1 MSIDPD
7 SPWQDPNPPVPGRRN
22 TRTILAVSGVAL
34 VVVVVVVGA
43 LVGTV
48 LRDKSLS
55 QFDDT
60 LVFQPRNVTTA
71 DPFTPDLAGM
81 DVPFSDQ
88 ATQALNAERE
98 TMTYDTD
105 RGIRTVAGTT
115 PGLYGGTGN
124 NTSCNVDAA
133 AQFLTE
139 NPNKGAAW
147 ASVFGITT
155 DQIPYYLNTL
165 TPVVLA
171 SDTWVTDHSFRNG
184 QAVPYQS
191 VLQAGT
197 AVMVDPAGVPRVHC
211 SCGNPMSPPADRP
224 ITDYSTDGTRWAEY
238 EPENVVAV
246 SYADA
251 TPVAQADSDTGR
263 GRCRRRR

>member
-22 TRTILAVSGVAL
+22 ARTILAVSGVAL
-34 VVVVVVVGA
+34 VVVVVGA

-71 DPFTPDLAGM
+71 DPFTPDLAGV

-105 RGIRTVAGTT
+105 ARHPHRRRHHAR
-115 PGLYGGTGN
+115 
-124 NTSCNVDAA
+124 
-133 AQFLTE
+133 
-139 NPNKGAAW
+139 
-147 ASVFGITT
+147 
-155 DQIPYYLNTL
+155 
-165 TPVVLA
+165 VV
-171 SDTWVTDHSFRNG
+171 
-184 QAVPYQS
+184 
-191 VLQAGT
+191 
-197 AVMVDPAGVPRVHC
+197 
-211 SCGNPMSPPADRP
+211 
-224 ITDYSTDGTRWAEY
+224 RWHRKQHL
-238 EPENVVAV
+238 V
-246 SYADA
+246 
-251 TPVAQADSDTGR
+251 Q
-263 GRCRRRR
+263 RRRRRAVSDGEPGQGCGVGHRSSGSRPTRFRTISTLSRPSSSRRTRG